1 MPAPDYHYLFTR
13 ENPFYSRLKVVWQR
27 NHAAYSG
34 GKEYIR
40 QALVEHLSEIPDE
53 FQERLKRAYYFNFP
67 RKIARII
74 TQYVL
79 ATRPERQNADPD
91 LCEDWNRSG
100 LRVDEVMRQFST
112 YLNIFGAAWLSV
124 DMPTF
129 DGPKSK
135 ADEIREKLRP
145 YCTALSPL
153 TVCDWCYGSD
163 GELEWV
169 LTKEFLL
176 DNSNPFE
183 NPIQIHTRKLWTR
196 TTVTIVSERSDNMP
210 VNPVTVE
217 HNLGMVPFIRMV
229 EVDGFGLDANH
240 WFDDVV
246 SISDAILN
254 NESEAQMNTVKQM
267 FGLLVVGESFANGTL
282 RSNQESDDENAPSIA
297 SVISRSAAVIETPED
312 KGVSRYICPPGVV
325 STAIR
330 AENQALMKMMFEVA
344 MLSTGKDTRMVE
356 SAEAKM
362 WDFQAIEQYMRTRA
376 DVLEQCE
383 YRAWKMMNK
392 WMPSIPLPTVSY
404 NRNFAVLEL
413 KESVATLLELSGFN
427 TENDDYQREINKT
440 AVVLLNRLRQLS
452 QEKQEVITDA
462 IESSS
467 PTQERMDKMEAF
479 ASASGGVDKTEHQ
492 QE

>member
-1 MPAPDYHYLFTR
+1 MRVDGVGLAVKF
-13 ENPFYSRLKVVWQR
+13 RLKVLQ
-27 NHAAYSG
+27 
-34 GKEYIR
+34 
-40 QALVEHLSEIPDE
+40 
-53 FQERLKRAYYFNFP
+53 
-67 RKIARII
+67 
-74 TQYVL
+74 
-79 ATRPERQNADPD
+79 
-91 LCEDWNRSG
+91 
-100 LRVDEVMRQFST
+100 
-112 YLNIFGAAWLSV
+112 
-124 DMPTF
+124 
-129 DGPKSK
+129 
-135 ADEIREKLRP
+135 
-145 YCTALSPL
+145 
-153 TVCDWCYGSD
+153 
-163 GELEWV
+163 
-169 LTKEFLL
+169 
-176 DNSNPFE
+176 
-183 NPIQIHTRKLWTR
+183 
-196 TTVTIVSERSDNMP
+196 
-210 VNPVTVE
+210 
-217 HNLGMVPFIRMV
+217 
-229 EVDGFGLDANH
+229 
-240 WFDDVV
+240 
-246 SISDAILN
+246 
-254 NESEAQMNTVKQM
+254 VKQM

-344 MLSTGKDTRMVE
+344 MLSTSKDTRMVE

-383 YRAWKMMNK
+383 YRAWEMMNK

-467 PTQERMDKMEAF
+467 PSQERMDKMEAF